1 MGGLLFSAFEKWQ
14 WRANGVAFRC
24 GDVRRFDSLIL
35 IYSKCKSWIYC
46 WNMILFCMGVLG
58 FVLRASLLFCGGVY
72 FVDVYFGGRLKMR
85 FCWRFLK
92 EIFYRGWYESEME
105 EIVIYF
111 FWIYDTFLM
120 IRIIVY
126 ENIII
131 KNIYSNST
139 I

>member
-24 GDVRRFDSLIL
+24 GNVRRFDSLIL
-35 IYSKCKSWIYC
+35 IYSKCKTWIYC

-58 FVLRASLLFCGGVY
+58 LFCMGILGFVLRASLLFCGRVY

-92 EIFYRGWYESEME
+92 EIFIGVDMNRKWKKLWF
-105 EIVIYF
+105 IF
-111 FWIYDTFLM
+111 FEFM
-120 IRIIVY
+120 ILFWW
-126 ENIII
+126 
-131 KNIYSNST
+131 
-139 I
+139 